1 MNYGIVCFLQKYA
14 NVHVSN
20 IFTDVYGYVLI
31 VFHTNHFD
39 WYYISNHSSLALY
52 LYIKYIH
59 SLHIIHGLLTNKVWI
74 GFNFFDSI
82 KETLNTLRKTMQ
94 YKKYKTLLSSLK
106 VISNV
111 FHHCFWRRSMKM
123 IWNICNLTKS
133 QAFYRLGPITIQ
145 LADDRYECKNILI
158 FRIC

>member
-20 IFTDVYGYVLI
+20 IFIDLYGYVLI
-31 VFHTNHFD
+31 VFHTNHLY
-39 WYYISNHSSLALY
+39 WCYISNSLALY

-82 KETLNTLRKTMQ
+82 KETLSTLRTTMQ
-94 YKKYKTLLSSLK
+94 YKKHKTLLSSLK

-111 FHHCFWRRSMKM
+111 FHHCFWRRSKKM

-133 QAFYRLGPITIQ
+133 QAFYWLGAITKQSAI
-145 LADDRYECKNILI
+145 DRHKC
-158 FRIC
+158 

>member
-1 MNYGIVCFLQKYA
+1 MEYFVSYKNMRMCIFLIFLQIYMVMCSPGQPYK
-14 NVHVSN
+14 SE
-20 IFTDVYGYVLI
+20 
-31 VFHTNHFD
+31 
-39 WYYISNHSSLALY
+39 HSSLALY

-82 KETLNTLRKTMQ
+82 KETLSTLRTTMQ
-94 YKKYKTLLSSLK
+94 YKKHKTFLSSLK

-133 QAFYRLGPITIQ
+133 QAFYWLGPITIQ
-145 LADDRYECKNILI
+145 LAIDRYECKNILI